1 MVITMVSG
9 YLVDGMG
16 RKILLTTG
24 TWLMLTAL
32 VILGITLLVA
42 GSAGGLLI
50 SVIRYTH
57 TQTDIPA

>member
-1 MVITMVSG
+1 MVSG

-50 SVIRYTH
+50 SVIRYT
-57 TQTDIPA
+57 D

>member
-1 MVITMVSG
+1 VGVLNVVITMVSG

-50 SVIRYTH
+50 SVIRYT
-57 TQTDIPA
+57 D